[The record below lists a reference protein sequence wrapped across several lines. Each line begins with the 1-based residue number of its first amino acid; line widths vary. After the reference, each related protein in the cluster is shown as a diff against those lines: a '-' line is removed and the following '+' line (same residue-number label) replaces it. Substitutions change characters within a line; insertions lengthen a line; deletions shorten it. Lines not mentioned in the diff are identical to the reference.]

1 MPDIQA
7 SLEFLA
13 DIPRY
18 EIEKPYLAL
27 VPPRPGFDP
36 DTERMDN
43 LEWETHEDI
52 AIKDIRG
59 QFDTLT
65 IDQCGFQVMQHCTK
79 VAEFERVEELRAYR
93 EETEALLRDTLQAS
107 YVLCY
112 DLKLRKNSSFQ
123 RDVIDLNDPFL
134 VEGPAKGAH
143 NDVTRTSGPQIIR
156 RYLSSENQRKFL
168 RPGYR
173 IRIVNTWRPLV
184 PVLEDC
190 PLALCDYRSVG
201 PEDLVEADRVFPDR
215 VGEVYYL
222 KYNKNHRWFWL
233 ERQQQSEPFVFI
245 MYDTMIGDQ
254 AKFCP
259 HVSFQNFRASPHAIP
274 RRSVETRSIVI
285 SKLQE

>member
-7 SLEFLA
+7 NLEFLA
-13 DIPRY
+13 NLPLY
-18 EIEKPYLAL
+18 ETEKPYLAL
-27 VPPRPGFDP
+27 VPPRPDFDP

-43 LEWETHEDI
+43 LEWETHTDI
-52 AIKDIRG
+52 TITDIRG
-59 QFDTLT
+59 QIDILT
-65 IDQCGFQVMQHCTK
+65 IDKCGFQVMQHSTGVK
-79 VAEFERVEELRAYR
+79 EFDGVKDLRAYR

-112 DLKLRKNSSFQ
+112 DLKLRKNAAFQ
-123 RDVIDLNDPFL
+123 REVIDLNDPFL

-143 NDVTRTSGPQIIR
+143 NDVTSTSGPQIIR
-156 RYLSSENQRKFL
+156 RYLSLEDQKRFL

-190 PLALCDYRSVG
+190 PLALCDYRSVD
-201 PEDLVEADRVFPDR
+201 PEDFLEADRVFPDR

-222 KYNKNHRWFWL
+222 KYSKKHHWFWL
-233 ERQQQSEPFVFI
+233 EGQKQSEPFVFI
-245 MYDTMIGDQ
+245 MYDTMVGDQ

-259 HVSFQNFRASPHAIP
+259 HVSFHNPRASPHSIP

-285 SKLQE
+285 SKL